1 MGSAVGFNEDIP
13 AAWKLI
19 VSVPMIQGIG
29 VLDVAMFMSIMHI
42 HLGFHL
48 LLSCN
53 TRLLLLRVGIWRV
66 YFLLEM
72 NDQSK
77 APPPRLYQD
86 RRVTTRM
93 SHLLTVGWL
102 HLQAVQDSKT
112 WFFVLKLRV

>member
-1 MGSAVGFNEDIP
+1 MSP
-13 AAWKLI
+13 AGLYKTILR
-19 VSVPMIQGIG
+19 GRRKG
-29 VLDVAMFMSIMHI
+29 KKK
-42 HLGFHL
+42 
-48 LLSCN
+48 
-53 TRLLLLRVGIWRV
+53 RLLLLRVGIWRV

-93 SHLLTVGWL
+93 SHLLTDGWL
-102 HLQAVQDSKT
+102 HLQAFQDSKT